1 MTAYTEIAVYMV
13 VVNVSTCV
21 FSKLDL
27 DVAGRFINFPLKKI
41 KNFNII
47 ISLSGNDQSEF
58 KKNRLYWVGRQ
69 QSTLHYFLRN
79 DSFWP
84 RRRVFNLSLI

>member
-27 DVAGRFINFPLKKI
+27 DVAGRFIHFPLKKI
-41 KNFNII
+41 KIFNINITCRVMTNQNSKI
-47 ISLSGNDQSEF
+47 IDYI
-58 KKNRLYWVGRQ
+58 R
-69 QSTLHYFLRN
+69 
-79 DSFWP
+79 
-84 RRRVFNLSLI
+84 